1 MSFITLGLF
10 WGGVAAVSSPILIHL
25 LNRQRYKR
33 IRWAAME
40 FLLLAFKR
48 TRRRM
53 QIEHLI
59 ILILRCLTV
68 LMLGMA
74 LAQPLLGGVIVSGS
88 RDVYVLVDDSY
99 SMGYQ
104 SGEESTFN
112 RAQSAL
118 KKIISDLNP
127 KDNIRIVL
135 LSDVMKKQIV
145 PDYKP
150 ESKFEP
156 SGETLTQHDIDRFIG
171 EVGNL
176 KPSDFHTDMYAGL
189 EEMYHMIF
197 EGENKEQLTKE
208 LYIIT
213 DFQRNAWGLASVRA
227 VSAGGGAE
235 EADVAVQQ
243 EKFRK
248 LFDDLG
254 QTRDGMEAKVIL
266 VDVGEENSDQ
276 KKENFIIENVT
287 VDQKELVTGS
297 YANFEVTVRNF
308 GFTVKNASVE
318 FYVDDAKTSLPPKP
332 INNIKPNE
340 TGTATFRKQFSDNDA
355 GAHYVTAVVR
365 DELAADSTYCL
376 GFKVRQG
383 VKILVIDGDRQA
395 DDIKSE
401 SWVLRIA
408 LHPQS
413 PDEAPAVG
421 EQKLY
426 ILQPVVV
433 GNLLTSRDQGYSNYD
448 IVMMTNVKF
457 TESSPSDE
465 QIEALD
471 SYVRNGG
478 KLVIWLGD
486 NVNSAEYNT
495 RLFKGGKGLMP
506 AELGEIK
513 GARYSDTAEL
523 KDKTRL
529 FTGEL
534 THEIMRPLLISKI
547 LEREEES
554 PDFSRYF
561 MMKVPPKDTGIIARF
576 EAINT
581 FSDNLGE
588 RLPAIVE
595 KRFPNNGGRVIL
607 LNTTADGEWTNMMI
621 SPKDAIY
628 LVLVHQIVLHLMR
641 SEQTNLLLGSPIEQT
656 YTLAKQPVPANLQ
669 YKIPSDDKLR
679 GVAETKVDKLSDDR
693 YVLKGTVR
701 DTFAAGPYLMQYTDI
716 GQKDYFGVNVNL
728 VESDLTRIEPDKLRG
743 VYPEF
748 KVHDVIRPGQ
758 AVTVLGINRSSNV
771 WRIPWALMII
781 FLALES
787 GLALLFGKRSSGT

>member
-10 WGGVAAVSSPILIHL
+10 WGGVAAISSPILIHL

-59 ILILRCLTV
+59 ILILRCLAV

-88 RDVYVLVDDSY
+88 RDVYVLLDDSY
-99 SMGYQ
+99 SMAYQ
-104 SGEESTFN
+104 VGEESTFT
-112 RAQSAL
+112 RAQLAL
-118 KKIISDLNP
+118 KQIVTGLHP
-127 KDNIRIVL
+127 KDGVHIVL
-135 LSDVMKKQIV
+135 LSDVMKKQIT

-156 SGETLTQHDIDRFIG
+156 SGEFLTQHDIDRYVNEIP
-171 EVGNL
+171 NL
-176 KPSDFHTDMYAGL
+176 KSSDFGTDMYAGL
-189 EEMYHMIF
+189 EEMYHMVF

-213 DFQRNAWGLASVRA
+213 DFQRNSWGLASVRSVGGA
-227 VSAGGGAE
+227 GGAE
-235 EADVAVQQ
+235 ETDVAARQ

-254 QTRDGMEAKVIL
+254 QSRDGMEAKVIL

-308 GFTVKNASVE
+308 GFTTRTVNVE

-332 INNIKPNE
+332 VTIKANE
-340 TGTATFRKQFSDNDA
+340 TGSVTFRKQFSDNDA
-355 GAHYVTAVVR
+355 GAHHVTAVVR
-365 DELAADSTYCL
+365 DELLADSTYYL

-395 DDIKSE
+395 DDTKSE
-401 SWVLRIA
+401 SWTLRIA

-413 PDEAPAVG
+413 ADEAPAPG

-426 ILQPVVV
+426 ILQPTVVS
-433 GNLLTSRDQGYSNYD
+433 NLPTPRDQGYSSYD

-465 QIEALD
+465 QIKALED
-471 SYVRNGG
+471 YVQNGG

-486 NVNSAEYNT
+486 NVNATDYNA

-506 AELGEIK
+506 AELGEVK
-513 GARYSDTAEL
+513 GVRYSDVAEL
-523 KDKTRL
+523 RDKTRL

-534 THEIMRPLLISKI
+534 THEIMRLLLISKI

-554 PDFSRYF
+554 PNFSRYF
-561 MMKVPPKDTGIIARF
+561 MMKVPPKDTGVIARF
-576 EAINT
+576 EVIDT

-607 LNTTADGEWTNMMI
+607 LNTTASGEWSNMI
-621 SPKDAIY
+621 VSPKDTVY
-628 LVLVHQIVLHLMR
+628 LVLVHQIVLYLMR
-641 SEQTNLLLGSPIEQT
+641 GEQTNLLLGSPIEQT
-656 YTLAKQPVPANLQ
+656 YTLNKPPVPANMQ
-669 YKIPSDDKLR
+669 YKVPGDDKLR
-679 GVAETKVDKLSDDR
+679 GVSETKVETLSDNR
-693 YVLKGTVR
+693 WVLKGAVR
-701 DTFAAGPYLMQYTDI
+701 DTFAAGPYLVQYTDA

-728 VESDLTRIEPDKLRG
+728 VESDLTRIKPDDLRAT
-743 VYPEF
+743 YKEF
-748 KVHDVIRPGQ
+748 TVHNVIRPGQ
-758 AVTVLGINRSSNV
+758 TVEVVGINASSNV
-771 WRIPWALMII
+771 WRIPWALMLI

-787 GLALLFGKRSSGT
+787 GLALLFGKRSSGA